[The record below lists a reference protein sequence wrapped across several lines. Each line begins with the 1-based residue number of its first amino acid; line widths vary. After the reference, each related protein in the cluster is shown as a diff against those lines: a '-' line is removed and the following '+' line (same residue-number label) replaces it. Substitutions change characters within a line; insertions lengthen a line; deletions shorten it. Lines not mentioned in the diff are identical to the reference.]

1 VTLCPFT
8 SAKDGSDGPQ
18 GDDPQQVSRFNSG
31 CAVCLLIREK
41 SKEDR
46 SEAVGEQNS
55 IWADYGMSWDNSG
68 KNAHDAAITWSN
80 A

>member
-1 VTLCPFT
+1 
-8 SAKDGSDGPQ
+8 
-18 GDDPQQVSRFNSG
+18 VSRFNSG

-41 SKEDR
+41 GKEDR

-55 IWADYGMSWDNSG
+55 IWTDYGRSWDNSG